1 MAAPYGRL
9 PPGTIG
15 PPVQERTDGVEAAL
29 VDVPLSD
36 VAVLCA
42 LALLAG
48 TVDAVVGGGGLVQL
62 PALLVVLP
70 QAPVVALLG
79 TNKLA
84 SIVGTSSAAVTYLR
98 RTPVDRRTAASMAAA
113 AFAGSAGGALLAT
126 RVRSDVLGPVV
137 LVVLVAVFAYTLR
150 RPSLGEV
157 EKLRLTPVV
166 QRVVALA
173 GGAAIG
179 FYDGLAGPGTGS
191 FLVFLLVGAVGL
203 SFLHAS
209 ATAKVVNTATN
220 LAALLLFAA
229 GGHVLWALGAA
240 MAVSNLVGAQV
251 GARLAIR
258 HGSGLVRRVFLVVVS
273 VLIARLAWDV
283 LSPLLG

>member
-1 MAAPYGRL
+1 M
-9 PPGTIG
+9 
-15 PPVQERTDGVEAAL
+15 
-29 VDVPLSD
+29 DVSLQD
-36 VAVLCA
+36 VVVLCA
-42 LALLAG
+42 FALLAG
-48 TVDAVVGGGGLVQL
+48 AVDAVVGGGGLVQL

-98 RTPVDRRTAASMAAA
+98 RTTVDRRTAGSMAAA

-126 RVRSDVLGPVV
+126 QVRSDVLGPVV
-137 LVVLVAVFAYTLR
+137 LVVLVAVFVYTLR
-150 RPSLGEV
+150 KPSLGEV
-157 EKLRLTPVV
+157 EKLRLTPAAR
-166 QRVVALA
+166 RVVALS

-240 MAVSNLVGAQV
+240 MAVSNLAGAQIGV
-251 GARLAIR
+251 RLAIR
-258 HGSGLVRRVFLVVVS
+258 HGSVLVRRVFLVVVS
-273 VLIARLAWDV
+273 VLIARLACDMLGTV
-283 LSPLLG
+283 LD